1 MAKDSDKLIADQAK
15 QIASLKKQIASQQ
28 AQEAAEQGEIVDY
41 TKDLIALDK
50 QRLDYLR
57 EIRSYND
64 MIVDANKEIRKT
76 SGETNKNKRKALR
89 DLRDEAKEAIKIAR
103 ASEQLLSNEKKVLT
117 ERKKQAEIAKE
128 IRDIENKYGHEIE
141 KSLGFLDTITD
152 TIESIP
158 VVGGILS
165 KALGV
170 DDLKERLA
178 KDLTKSFATTLQGA
192 TKGAGGLKTALIG
205 AFKGG
210 AAAAKT
216 MLVSMGPL
224 LPIAIALAGAV
235 MLLKKG
241 FELDQETTDLARN
254 LGISK
259 DEARGIH
266 TELMTV
272 AETTKVVGANT
283 AELTK
288 SYMELASGLGS
299 AKLVTKELAETQVL
313 LTKSFGLAG
322 EEATAFQK
330 MSMVSGKTAE
340 QNVAAIKG
348 ITDEMTGGMMNYKEV
363 MKDVAGTSKAVQ
375 ATFKGNIGQL
385 TKAVITAKKFGKTL
399 DEVKS
404 ITDGLLDIEGSL
416 EKEMEARVLTG
427 KDLNLDKAREL
438 ALNGKIDE
446 SMEEIMNQAGGY
458 TEIMA
463 MAPYQQEALAAAT
476 NMTVDQLVKGVE
488 QQQLYNNLSKDL
500 GRTIKTASDLRAEDL
515 ANLSDAT
522 KEQAKV
528 LVLQEQ
534 QAAAQEKLTQLG
546 DKLAAVFGN
555 LAGPVMEIIDPFIE
569 LVDLIMPAIGPLL
582 KIAFAPIMIVLEVVK
597 SIIKLLTGD
606 FLDAFKGLGAGLNK
620 SLSFFAPKDKTKEA
634 ANTPTK
640 KQNDAMIG
648 ADGGLL
654 VSGARGTYQL
664 ASDDTVIAGTNLS
677 GSTVTNNQAST
688 PTTTNTDM
696 AELIVLMKQLVASV
710 KQPAIVQI
718 GNKAVTEIDRIQSMN
733 RSYVGNVDN
742 SYGAV

>member
-28 AQEAAEQGEIVDY
+28 AQEAAEQGEIIDY

-64 MIVDANKEIRKT
+64 MIVGTNKEIRKI

-128 IRDIENKYGHEIE
+128 IRNIEDKYGDQIE

-254 LGISK
+254 LAISK

-266 TELMTV
+266 AELMTV
-272 AETTKVVGANT
+272 AATTKVVGANT

-375 ATFKGNIGQL
+375 ATFKGNIGKL
-385 TKAVITAKKFGKTL
+385 TEAVITAKKFGKTL

-416 EKEMEARVLTG
+416 EKEMQARVLTG
-427 KDLNLDKAREL
+427 KDMNFDLARTL
-438 ALNGKIDE
+438 KLKGDE
-446 SMEEIMNQAGGY
+446 AGAMKEVMKQAGSY
-458 TEIMA
+458 SELMA
-463 MAPYQQEALAAAT
+463 MAPYQQEATAEAAG
-476 NMTVDQLVKGVE
+476 MTVDQLIKGAE
-488 QQQLYNNLSKDL
+488 HQKLLNDMAKDL
-500 GRTIKTASDLRAEDL
+500 GITLDENGKMSEADLQTVLSIGDAEAKNYAL
-515 ANLSDAT
+515 NL
-522 KEQAKV
+522 
-528 LVLQEQ
+528 Q

-582 KIAFAPIMIVLEVVK
+582 KIAFAPIMIVIEVVK

-606 FLDAFKGLGAGLNK
+606 FLGAFKGLGSGLNK
-620 SLSFFAPKDKTKEA
+620 SLSFFAPSDNTKEA

-648 ADGGLL
+648 ADGGLI

-677 GSTVTNNQAST
+677 GSSVTNNQAST